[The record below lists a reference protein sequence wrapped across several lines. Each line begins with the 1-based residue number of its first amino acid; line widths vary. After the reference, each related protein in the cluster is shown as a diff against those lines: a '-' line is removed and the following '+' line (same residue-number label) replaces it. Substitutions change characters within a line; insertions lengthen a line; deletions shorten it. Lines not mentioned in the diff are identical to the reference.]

1 MKQYVISNVDIS
13 ILIDNND
20 FEKTKQNI
28 EKNVDFNS
36 NLLFEIVISEL
47 LKNQKNINN
56 VTFEYKNFDVLK
68 IE

>member
-1 MKQYVISNVDIS
+1 MNQYVISNVDIS